1 MKAFIFGFGW
11 EILGFCLYA
20 LVWGW
25 FCTLLERKV
34 TFFKGNTFLIVGGA
48 ILMLHPFVVSYLP
61 IVFWGLMSGAGVILW
76 APSTKDWLEK
86 NASWITG
93 YHAQLVRI
101 AILIVIFMVVRSTLY
116 QYHPERMWY

>member
-1 MKAFIFGFGW
+1 MKTFIFGFGW

-25 FCTLLERKV
+25 LCTLLERKV
-34 TFFKGNTFLIVGGA
+34 TFFKGNIFLITGTA

-61 IVFWGLMSGAGVILW
+61 IVFWGLIATTCVVLW
-76 APSTKDWLEK
+76 APSMDEWLEK
-86 NASWITG
+86 NASWIVG

-101 AILIVIFMVVRSTLY
+101 AILGAIFMIARGILY
-116 QYHPERMWY
+116 QHYPDRMWY